1 VTLHLTFE
9 GDTLGHLL
17 ANIRGFLDSLPG
29 EGAVQGLVNLDEPLP
44 AAVKRASKERGA
56 APTPAQVEA
65 VFQAEA
71 PPCTREEVAESARA
85 YLAAFS
91 GISRLAERV
100 GHHTLGTIPDN
111 DLWRVKRDLDRAV
124 KAGTP

>member
-9 GDTLGHLL
+9 GETLGHILS
-17 ANIRGFLDSLPG
+17 NIRGFLDSLPG
-29 EGAVQGLVNLDEPLP
+29 EGATQGLLNLDGPLP
-44 AAVKRASKERGA
+44 AAVKHASKERGA
-56 APTPAQVEA
+56 APTPAQVKA

-85 YLAAFS
+85 YLSAFS

-100 GHHTLGTIPDN
+100 GYHTLGAIPDN
-111 DLWRVKRDLDRAV
+111 DLWHVKRDLDRCV
-124 KAGTP
+124 HRGEP